1 VKPAKAVRP
10 VAGVRPEYLEAF
22 AEIVGRVAAKLAKSP
37 AASLPVRMYIAGG
50 AALYLLTGV
59 RVSEDIDATFSR
71 RVVFGEDIE
80 VSYRDTDGGARLLY
94 LDRNYNDTLGL
105 LHQDAYADSLPVR
118 IPGIDASRVETRI
131 LSPLDLA
138 VMKIARFSEQDRAD
152 IELLARE
159 ELIDAR
165 SLRRRAEEALQDYV
179 GALDAVRT
187 SIALACRIVEA
198 AAQPRHK
205 R

>member
-1 VKPAKAVRP
+1 MKPDRRVR
-10 VAGVRPEYLEAF
+10 GEYLEAF
-22 AEIVGRVAAKLAKSP
+22 AQVVAHLAAKLAKSP
-37 AASLPVRMYIAGG
+37 KAAPLRMYVAGG

-71 RVVFGEDIE
+71 RLVLGEDIE
-80 VSYRDTDGGARLLY
+80 VSYRDADGRVRLLY

-105 LHQDAYADSLPVR
+105 LHEDAHADSLPVG
-118 IPGIDASRVETRI
+118 IPGIETSRPPVVEVRI

-138 VMKIARFSEQDRAD
+138 VTKIARFSEQDRAD

-159 ELIDAR
+159 GLIDAK
-165 SLRRRAEEALQDYV
+165 SLRRRAEEALQGYV
-179 GALDAVRT
+179 GAVDSART
-187 SIALACRIVEA
+187 SIALACRLVDA
-198 AAQPRHK
+198 AARPRRK